1 VVVETCGRAAVT
13 PDTGSALEAGQNP
26 PLGFFFEDQWPESP
40 FVTELEG
47 GGCEEDMVELDEVVE
62 DIEDD
67 EFVLC
72 TLFRCG
78 MNIRDTSSALIE
90 FRFPAPPLLLF
101 QPSLDS
107 G

>member
-1 VVVETCGRAAVT
+1 
-13 PDTGSALEAGQNP
+13 LEAGQNP
-26 PLGFFFEDQWPESP
+26 PLGFFLADHCPDSP
-40 FVTELEG
+40 FVVELDG
-47 GGCEEDMVELDEVVE
+47 VCCEEDIVEVDDDEAE
-62 DIEDD
+62 DAIEDD

-90 FRFPAPPLLLF
+90 FRPPAPALLLF
-101 QPSLDS
+101 HPSLDS